1 MTRTASTAPRAGGP
15 LPGGLAILVL
25 PTLLLMLGAAEA
37 FGHDIYHRWR
47 KPDNPAVSCCDDG
60 DCRPTRAWLGN
71 DGLWRA
77 WNGTTWLT
85 VPREIVLPTDYG
97 HDGRSHLCER
107 EGYIYCFTPGQVR
120 G

>member
-1 MTRTASTAPRAGGP
+1 MKRAVPSPVALLSGVSLVVL
-15 LPGGLAILVL
+15 LPGLLVVAAA
-25 PTLLLMLGAAEA
+25 GAR
-37 FGHDIYHRWR
+37 GHDIYHQWR
-47 KPDNPAVSCCDDG
+47 KPDNPAVSCCDNG
-60 DCRPTRAWLGN
+60 DCRPTRAFLGN

-77 WNGTTWLT
+77 WNGHDWLT
-85 VPREIVLPTDYG
+85 VPREITLPTDYG